1 MVSFVRTLA
10 LTLLVGGANAFAP
23 SMKPSLAVSKVGSR
37 LNMAG
42 GDGPADGRKIAS
54 GKKEIGF
61 DAASGRFF
69 ETGRSAEEC
78 VPDDEYCVVDQ
89 DSGKLVRLTLKE
101 KERIFLDSLQVRKF
115 ELYCLMIEFKCQRAP
130 R

>member
-10 LTLLVGGANAFAP
+10 LSLLVGGATAFAP
-23 SMKPSLAVSKVGSR
+23 SMKPSLAGSKVGSR
-37 LNMAG
+37 LNMS
-42 GDGPADGRKIAS
+42 DGPADGKKIAS

-78 VPDDEYCVVDQ
+78 IPDDEYCVVDQ

-115 ELYCLMIEFKCQRAP
+115 ELYWLM
-130 R
+130 

>member
-1 MVSFVRTLA
+1 MVSFARTLA
-10 LTLLVGGANAFAP
+10 LTLLAGGANAFAP
-23 SMKPSLAVSKVGSR
+23 SAKPSLAVSKVGSR
-37 LNMAG
+37 LHMAG
-42 GDGPADGRKIAS
+42 LDGPADGRKIAS
-54 GKKEIGF
+54 GKKEILF
-61 DAASGRFF
+61 DAESGRFY

-115 ELYCLMIEFKCQRAP
+115 ELYCLKI
-130 R
+130 